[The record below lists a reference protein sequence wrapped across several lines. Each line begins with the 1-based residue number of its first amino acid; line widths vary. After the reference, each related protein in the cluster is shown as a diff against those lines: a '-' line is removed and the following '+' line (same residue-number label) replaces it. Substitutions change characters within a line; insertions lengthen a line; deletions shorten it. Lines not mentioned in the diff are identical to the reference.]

1 MLTRA
6 GCQSDN
12 YVTPVLRLCIFT
24 YTFCW
29 DCGGRLGAC
38 TLPSLK
44 GNREPA
50 KNLIEAAFIG
60 TFTNA
65 YNKTW
70 HSLCATGGCTSHGLQ
85 ATWFAFAI
93 PWGVSPKG
101 HAEPRWTWNCEC
113 IIFKRGCRYWRSNCL
128 GWFWWCKCKIWLAR
142 FHAAELALLVN
153 WGSRTQG
160 SNGDNTKCPLPAYTH
175 K

>member
-65 YNKTW
+65 
-70 HSLCATGGCTSHGLQ
+70 
-85 ATWFAFAI
+85 
-93 PWGVSPKG
+93 
-101 HAEPRWTWNCEC
+101 
-113 IIFKRGCRYWRSNCL
+113 
-128 GWFWWCKCKIWLAR
+128 
-142 FHAAELALLVN
+142 
-153 WGSRTQG
+153 
-160 SNGDNTKCPLPAYTH
+160 
-175 K
+175 